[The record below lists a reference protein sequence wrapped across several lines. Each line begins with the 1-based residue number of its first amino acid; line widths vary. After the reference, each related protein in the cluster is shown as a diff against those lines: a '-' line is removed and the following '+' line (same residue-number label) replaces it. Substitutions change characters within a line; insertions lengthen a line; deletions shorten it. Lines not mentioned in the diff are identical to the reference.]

1 MFFVYILKSKKD
13 NNLYIGYTNDLRRR
27 IEEHNLG
34 LNQSTR
40 LRKPFK
46 LIYYESYFSKS
57 DAKKREDNLKLRAKA
72 LRQLKERIHLSLK
85 A

>member
-13 NNLYIGYTNDLRRR
+13 DNLYVGYTNDLRRR

-34 LNQSTR
+34 FNQSTR

-46 LIYYESYFSKS
+46 LIYYEAYFSK
-57 DAKKREDNLKLRAKA
+57 
-72 LRQLKERIHLSLK
+72 ERC
-85 A
+85 

>member
-1 MFFVYILKSKKD
+1 MLFVYILKSKKD
-13 NNLYIGYTNDLRRR
+13 DNLYIGYTNDLRRR

-34 LNQSTR
+34 FNQSTR

-46 LIYYESYFSKS
+46 LIYYEAYFSKS

-72 LRQLKERIHLSLK
+72 LRQLKERIHLSLE